1 MGKWAKWKMMML
13 MMFFQQEDKQAEM
26 VSKGGMLKAS
36 VSGHP

>member
-1 MGKWAKWKMMML
+1 MGKWAKWKM